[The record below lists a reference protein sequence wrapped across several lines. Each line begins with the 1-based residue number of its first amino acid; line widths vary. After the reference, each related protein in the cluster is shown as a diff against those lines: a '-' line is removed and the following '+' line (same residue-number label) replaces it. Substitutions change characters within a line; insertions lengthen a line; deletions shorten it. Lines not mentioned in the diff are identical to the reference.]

1 MTNKS
6 GMGKR
11 ILVYGLCLLM
21 GMAAAT
27 PGKAQAF
34 DVEQLVLDV
43 QKLTVLKQIL
53 TDLKTG
59 YQVLDAGYSAVRD
72 IAKGSFNL
80 HEAFLDGLLAVS
92 PAVRNYQRVKD
103 IVSLEAGMLS
113 RYQSAWAQFERDGR
127 LQPAEIALLA
137 QVYTN
142 LFKES
147 VQGLSDLVTVL
158 TPGTL
163 RASDAERMRQIDG
176 IYAGMLEQAALL
188 DRVDNTTGLLAG
200 QRGAEQNDVKVVG
213 GLYGVTP

>member
-1 MTNKS
+1 MRKQ
-6 GMGKR
+6 
-11 ILVYGLCLLM
+11 IWVYGLGLLM

-34 DVEQLVLDV
+34 DVEQLILDV

-103 IVSLEAGMLS
+103 IVNLEAGMLS
-113 RYQSAWAQFERDGR
+113 RYQSAWGQFQQDGH

-137 QVYTN
+137 QVYSN

-147 VQGLSDLVTVL
+147 VQRLSDLVMVL

-176 IYAGMLEQAALL
+176 IYTGMLEQAALL
-188 DRVDNTTGLLAG
+188 DRVDNTTALLAI
-200 QRGAEQNDVKVVG
+200 QRGAEQNDMKVVG
-213 GLYGVTP
+213 GLYGITP

>member
-1 MTNKS
+1 MH
-6 GMGKR
+6 KR
-11 ILVYGLCLLM
+11 MLVFWLGLLM

-34 DVEQLVLDV
+34 DVEQLTLDV
-43 QKLTVLKQIL
+43 QKLAELKQIL

-59 YQVLDAGYSAVRD
+59 YEVLDKGYSAVRD

-92 PAVRNYQRVKD
+92 PAVQNYQRVKD

-113 RYQSAWAQFERDGR
+113 RYQSAWARFQGDGR
-127 LQPAEIALLA
+127 LQPGEIALLA

-147 VQGLSDLVTVL
+147 AQGLSDLVTVL

-176 IYAGMLEQAALL
+176 IYWGMLEQAALL
-188 DRVDNTTGLLAG
+188 DRVDNTTALLAM
-200 QRGAEQNDVKVVG
+200 QRGAEENDMQVVG
-213 GLYGVTP
+213 GLYGVGP

>member
-1 MTNKS
+1 
-6 GMGKR
+6 
-11 ILVYGLCLLM
+11 M

-59 YQVLDAGYSAVRD
+59 YEVLDAGYSAVRD

-113 RYQSAWAQFERDGR
+113 RYQSAWAQFQRDGR
-127 LQPAEIALLA
+127 LQPGEIALLA
-137 QVYTN
+137 QVYSN

-147 VQGLSDLVTVL
+147 VQGLSDLVMVL

-163 RASDAERMRQIDG
+163 RAGDAERMRQIDG

-188 DRVDNTTGLLAG
+188 DRVDNTTELLAM
-200 QRGAEQNDVKVVG
+200 QRGAEQNDVKVIG
-213 GLYGVTP
+213 GLYGVGP